1 MNEDATATLTS
12 KEKETLRLI
21 LRGHDAKSSARAL
34 DLSVHTINGRLRDA
48 RRKLGVT
55 SSKEAA
61 RLLLAQEGRDFLADE
76 ELGAASGEGD
86 AQSSGSSN
94 GAHSG
99 RRRIT
104 GGILAMSVILALA
117 LAAAVAHDPTPSSAP
132 PDTAPHTAPDTAPE
146 QIAVDHA
153 TEAAA
158 REWLADV
165 DAGDWEASYNATGSQ
180 FRARNTLAVWS
191 STSRQVRSPLGA
203 AASRVA
209 AGYRQVYAPPNGY
222 RSVEFRTDFSG
233 KRDALETVTLER
245 EDGEWR
251 VVAYIIE

>member
-61 RLLLAQEGRDFLADE
+61 RRLLAEEGRDSLVDE
-76 ELGAASGEGD
+76 NLGAASGEGD
-86 AQSSGSSN
+86 AHSSGFSN
-94 GAHSG
+94 GAHPG
-99 RRRIT
+99 HRRIT
-104 GGILAMSVILALA
+104 GGILAMSAILALA
-117 LAAAVAHDPTPSSAP
+117 LAAAVAHDPTPSVAP
-132 PDTAPHTAPDTAPE
+132 PDTAPE
-146 QIAVDHA
+146 QVAIDHA

-165 DAGDWEASYNATGSQ
+165 DAGDWEASYEATGSQ
-180 FRARNTLAVWS
+180 FRARNTLEVWS
-191 STSRQVRSPLGA
+191 DTSEQVRTPLGA
-203 AASRVA
+203 AASREAV
-209 AGYRQVYAPPNGY
+209 GYRQVYAPPNGY

-233 KRDALETVTLER
+233 KPGALETVTLER